1 MPVERPSF
9 RQTGASVALDAMRGA
24 AALLVLFD
32 HCKNLFFVDRN
43 AAVQASAHPHLVSFF
58 YVFAS
63 AGPQAVVIFLVLSG
77 YLIGGS
83 ILRMVRADRW
93 SWKSYLTHRFVR
105 LWLVLLPA
113 LALCACWDA
122 ARVAM
127 ASSMAHLPEG
137 SFFTQLA
144 GAGVTWTNL
153 LGNVFFLQTLRTPTF
168 GSDRVLW
175 SLAAEFWYYLLF
187 PLAFFAIRRGAPVW
201 TRCLYGGGFLL
212 VAAFAGR
219 GLLGLFPV
227 WLCGA
232 LLAAVKPPSLSR
244 QVRAVALVLYIP
256 SVYLFTAC
264 PWPWR
269 LFKMDHVLGMV
280 TAGFLWIILSAG
292 GQVRESALAVRA
304 CRSLAGMSYS
314 LYLAHYPMLKFFAQ
328 WLTPTTHWR
337 IGAGTLAAG
346 AAFAALAVLYG
357 YGLAA
362 CTEWHNDRVRPWV
375 EARLQSR
382 TKVFVRE
389 RFRHLDWPE
398 WSRR

>member
-43 AAVQASAHPHLVSFF
+43 AAMQASAYPHLVSFF

-83 ILRMVRADRW
+83 ILRMVRVDRW

-127 ASSMAHLPEG
+127 ASSALHGPSG
-137 SFFTQLA
+137 SYFAELA

-187 PLAFFAIRRGAPVW
+187 PLVFFCDSAGSAGLDALPVW
-201 TRCLYGGGFLL
+201 SGVSPRGHLCRKRIAGTLSCL
-212 VAAFAGR
+212 VMRRSAGR
-219 GLLGLFPV
+219 RQASKAEPAGTCGCPCALRPFGLPLHRL
-227 WLCGA
+227 
-232 LLAAVKPPSLSR
+232 SL
-244 QVRAVALVLYIP
+244 AVAPLQNGPYVRHGDG
-256 SVYLFTAC
+256 
-264 PWPWR
+264 R
-269 LFKMDHVLGMV
+269 LS
-280 TAGFLWIILSAG
+280 WIILSAQG
-292 GQVRESALAVRA
+292 PVRESAAVVRA

-328 WLTPTTHWR
+328 WLAPTTHWR
-337 IGAGTLAAG
+337 IGASTLAAG
-346 AAFAALAVLYG
+346 ATFGALAVLYG

-362 CTEWHNDRVRPWV
+362 CTEWHNDRVRPWI
-375 EARLQSR
+375 EARLRSR
-382 TKVFVRE
+382 NAGITSE
-389 RFRHLDWPE
+389 GFRAPA
-398 WSRR
+398 RIVAG